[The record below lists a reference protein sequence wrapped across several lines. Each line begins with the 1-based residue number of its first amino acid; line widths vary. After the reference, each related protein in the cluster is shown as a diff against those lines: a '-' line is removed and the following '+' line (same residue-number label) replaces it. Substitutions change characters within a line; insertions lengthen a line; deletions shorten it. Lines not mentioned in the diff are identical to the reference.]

1 MPRKTDD
8 THIVAEVLAAKL
20 SADPHVLAQLVDLGL
35 PREVA
40 EGTAVLVARGMQLVQ
55 ILGGGELDLTIC
67 VGCRVSW
74 PHRACAASIW

>member
-8 THIVAEVLAAKL
+8 TDIVAEVLAAKL

-35 PREVA
+35 PLEVA

-55 ILGGGELDLTIC
+55 ILG
-67 VGCRVSW
+67 
-74 PHRACAASIW
+74 